1 MKLAQNRATPDEIA
15 SNMTEFD
22 AFERAEEHQN
32 ERELVDVDRT
42 STVGRVNMQS
52 GVRFHGANYMKMASF
67 FVLVSLLIG
76 MVIGSVWLA
85 SDLAALGLSCPSS
98 ARAMTRLEIVF
109 GTSRSRGR
117 PVTDEEWIKFLDI
130 EVMPRFPDGLTV
142 LQGPGQWRGN
152 DGRLTKEQTNV
163 LIVWH
168 RPTVRSDADIEG
180 IRSAYKT
187 QFDQES
193 VMRVESAS
201 CVSF

>member
-1 MKLAQNRATPDEIA
+1 
-15 SNMTEFD
+15 
-22 AFERAEEHQN
+22 
-32 ERELVDVDRT
+32 
-42 STVGRVNMQS
+42 
-52 GVRFHGANYMKMASF
+52 MKMASF
-67 FVLVSLLIG
+67 VALVSLLIG
-76 MVIGSVWLA
+76 IATGAVWLA

-130 EVMPRFPDGLTV
+130 EVTPRFPDGLTV
-142 LQGPGQWRGN
+142 LKGPGQWRSN
-152 DGRLTKEQTNV
+152 DGRLSKEQSNIV
-163 LIVWH
+163 IVWH
-168 RPTVRSDADIEG
+168 RPTVRSDADIEV

-187 QFDQES
+187 KFDQES

>member
-1 MKLAQNRATPDEIA
+1 
-15 SNMTEFD
+15 
-22 AFERAEEHQN
+22 
-32 ERELVDVDRT
+32 
-42 STVGRVNMQS
+42 
-52 GVRFHGANYMKMASF
+52 MKMASF
-67 FVLVSLLIG
+67 SALVSLLIG
-76 MVIGSVWLA
+76 IVIGTVWLA

-130 EVMPRFPDGLTV
+130 EVTPRFPDGITV

-168 RPTVRSDADIEG
+168 RPTVRSDADIEV

-187 QFDQES
+187 KFDQES
-193 VMRVESAS
+193 VMRVENAS